1 MSSFRLR
8 FMLAALLAALPS
20 LLPASGDPP
29 ELLSYQSYLVDANG
43 VPLGTDGAGNSQP
56 ANYDVVFR
64 IYDASSQGTLLWSE
78 QQTITVDKGYFSILL
93 GEGTAFGSE
102 PNPDLSTV
110 FTGIGA
116 DERFVSVAVRF
127 QAGGEFTEIL
137 PRLRLLTSPYAFLA
151 SQARSLV
158 NPDGDPLITADGGD
172 VTVEGSLTTTQPL
185 SVPSVSGSG
194 QNLTELNAG
203 NLSSGTVPL
212 ARLPGLPASQI
223 TSGTISQNRL
233 TSLNADSLVSGTVP
247 AARIPGLSASK
258 ITSGTLSA
266 ARLPSNAA
274 RTDVNESFDGDV
286 TVANVLRIGS
296 SAQNILRQTL
306 NLFDPF
312 LGRNASAT
320 FMRFNSSTESF
331 VGGYD
336 WAVNGDSRMVLGSTG
351 GLSIDGNLS
360 QGSDRNSKKG
370 IEAVNTAV
378 AFEKVINLPIYEWSY
393 KSDPMGNRHIG
404 PMAQDFYAAF
414 GLGKDEKSL
423 TPSDVTGVA
432 VAALQEMNRKVEAQ
446 QSKIEALRRT
456 VSELQEA
463 VRVLTDLQNES
474 Q

>member
-1 MSSFRLR
+1 MSSFRIR
-8 FMLAALLAALPS
+8 FILAALLAALPS
-20 LLPASGDPP
+20 FVLASGDPP

-78 QQTITVDKGYFSILL
+78 QQTITVDNGYFSILL

-102 PNPDLSTV
+102 PNPTLSTV

-185 SVPSVSGSG
+185 SVPSVTGKG
-194 QNLTELNAG
+194 ANLTELNAG

-233 TSLNADSLVSGTVP
+233 TSLNANSLVSGTVP
-247 AARIPGLSASK
+247 LARLPGLPASQ
-258 ITSGTLSA
+258 ITSGRLSLS
-266 ARLPSNAA
+266 RLSSDVA
-274 RTDVNESFDGDV
+274 RTDRFEMFDSSVQIGGSIYLGNENFGIYSQDG
-286 TVANVLRIGS
+286 VARY
-296 SAQNILRQTL
+296 
-306 NLFDPF
+306 
-312 LGRNASAT
+312 
-320 FMRFNSSTESF
+320 MRFYIANPNII
-331 VGGYD
+331 GGYRWD
-336 WAVNGDSRMVLGSTG
+336 VAGQQVMLVDQFGFLTIPGV
-351 GLSIDGNLS
+351 LS
-360 QGSDRNSKKG
+360 QGSDRESKEA
-370 IEAVNTAV
+370 IESLDGEAIL
-378 AFEKVINLPIYEWSY
+378 EKVMTLPIYEWNY
-393 KSDPMGNRHIG
+393 IQDPQKSRHIG

-414 GLGKDEKSL
+414 GLGNSETNLS
-423 TPSDVTGVA
+423 PSDVTGVT

-446 QSKIEALRRT
+446 QGEIEALRRT

-463 VRVLTDLQNES
+463 VRVLTDLQNAS

>member
-8 FMLAALLAALPS
+8 FILAALLAALPS
-20 LLPASGDPP
+20 LVLASGDPP

-56 ANYDVVFR
+56 ANYDVIFR

-78 QQTITVDKGYFSILL
+78 QQTITVDNGYFSILL

-102 PNPDLSTV
+102 PNPTLSNV

-116 DERFVSVAVRF
+116 EERFVSVAVRF

-185 SVPSVSGSG
+185 SVPSVTGSG
-194 QNLTELNAG
+194 ANLTELNAST
-203 NLSSGTVPL
+203 LSSGTVPL

-233 TSLNADSLVSGTVP
+233 TSLNANSLVSGTVP

-274 RTDVNESFDGDV
+274 RTDLPEFFNSDV
-286 TVANVLRIGS
+286 TVGSVLRIGS
-296 SAQNILRQTL
+296 VAQNISRQSFEIL
-306 NLFDPF
+306 DPF
-312 LGRNASAT
+312 LLREATVT

-331 VGGYD
+331 VGGYE
-336 WAVNGDSRMVLGSTG
+336 WAVNNESRMVLNSAGA
-351 GLSIDGNLS
+351 LDIDGNLS
-360 QGSDRNSKKG
+360 QGSDRNKKKG
-370 IEAVNTAV
+370 IEEVNTEV
-378 AFEKVINLPIYEWSY
+378 AYEKVIHLPIYEWSY
-393 KSDPMGNRHIG
+393 KSDPLGNRHIG

-414 GLGKDEKSL
+414 GLGKDDKTL

-432 VAALQEMNRKVEAQ
+432 VAALQELNRKVEAQ
-446 QSKIEALRRT
+446 QSEIEALRRT